1 MSELASE
8 PSARGTT
15 TAVAAPVAPQR
26 PRKPRRL
33 AGKLWSLA
41 ITAVVV
47 LAFWSV
53 EIDWSQ
59 LADFPANLW
68 RYLGLM
74 FAPPDLAAL
83 PTAFEATVQSVQM
96 AWLGTVIGIVISLPL
111 SFLATAG
118 VGPAVLRWPLR
129 GLFALLRAV
138 PEVVIAVLILSVTGL
153 TAFTGALAIGIGSI
167 GTLGKWGYETMEGAE
182 PGPIEAAR
190 AAGGSTVQVLRWG
203 LWPGVQPEVLAFW
216 LYRFEINVRAS
227 AILGLIGAGGI
238 GKTLADNVQFRIW
251 DSVGT
256 LLIVVIVVTV
266 LIDLTSGALRH
277 RIINGAWRWSRR

>member
-1 MSELASE
+1 M
-8 PSARGTT
+8 TV
-15 TAVAAPVAPQR
+15 TAVATRVTPPR
-26 PRKPRRL
+26 PSKPRRIG
-33 AGKLWSLA
+33 AKLWSLG

-59 LADFPANLW
+59 LADFPASLV

-74 FAPPDLAAL
+74 FAPPDLTAL
-83 PTAFEATVQSVQM
+83 PTAFEATIQSVQM
-96 AWLGTVIGIVISLPL
+96 AWLGTVIGIVVSLPL
-111 SFLATAG
+111 SFLSTAG

-182 PGPIEAAR
+182 PGPIEAVR
-190 AAGGSTVQVLRWG
+190 AAGGSTTQMLRWG
-203 LWPGVQPEVLAFW
+203 LWPSVQPEVLAFW

-256 LLIVVIVVTV
+256 LLIVVVVVTV
-266 LIDLTSGALRH
+266 LIDLASGTLR
-277 RIINGAWRWSRR
+277 RRLIDGRWPWTPRSR

>member
-1 MSELASE
+1 VSTPVITKA
-8 PSARGTT
+8 
-15 TAVAAPVAPQR
+15 AAPAPQR
-26 PRKPRRL
+26 PSRPSSWGARL
-33 AGKLWSLA
+33 VSFA
-41 ITAVVV
+41 IVVV
-47 LAFWSV
+47 VVAAFWSV

-59 LADFPANLW
+59 LEGFPANLV

-74 FAPPDLAAL
+74 FLPPDLTAVPDAFAA
-83 PTAFEATVQSVQM
+83 TMQSVQM

-118 VGPAVLRWPLR
+118 IGPAALRWPLR

-153 TAFTGALAIGIGSI
+153 TAFTGALAIAVGSV
-167 GTLGKWGYETMEGAE
+167 GTLGKWGYEAMEGAE
-182 PGPIEAAR
+182 RGPIEAVR
-190 AAGGSTVQVLRWG
+190 AAGGSTPQVLRWG
-203 LWPGVQPEVLAFW
+203 LWPTVAPEVLAFW

-238 GKTLADNVQFRIW
+238 GKMLSDNVQFRIW

-256 LLIVVIVVTV
+256 LVLVVIVVTV
-266 LIDLTSGALRH
+266 AIDLTSGALRH
-277 RIINGAWRWSRR
+277 RIINGRWRHRLVRGSRS